1 MDGESFL
8 RKKSGKIFTSRPHG
22 KVEKREQR
30 KAWKKRKQE
39 RISQKKKREEQRKAQ
54 TVEHVEES
62 LQVEDAS
69 KQLDQSRASTSK
81 PAAFKPRQLEITRG
95 NVMLAMARKRTL
107 PVTRKELLKPAPPKV
122 QKKAIAA
129 RKEKCHSGFR
139 ELSRE
144 LLVIN
149 KSKAVGSGS
158 FGKCY
163 SASYREEF
171 RVAVKIFKTKNSSA
185 KVLEQAK
192 REALHEAMVISQLG
206 DHHGIP
212 HLFGVCT
219 DKAPFYLVLQFYSV
233 DGQTSSTLTESLKNG
248 NIKEASDCVS
258 VLRNIVETL
267 TFIHSH
273 GYVHNDLKGN
283 NVLLTRSPSGTL
295 RPIIID
301 FGKSEEIASAHLPKP
316 KVDFA
321 RARKNFPHV
330 APEIHRGE
338 RPSVASDVFSFGALV
353 LRALKDGGFK
363 IPLLKEVANS
373 CMEATSSKRPELT
386 KVLEKIC
393 LN

>member
-69 KQLDQSRASTSK
+69 KQLDQSRASTSR

-185 KVLEQAK
+185 KVLEQ
-192 REALHEAMVISQLG
+192 G
-206 DHHGIP
+206 DV
-212 HLFGVCT
+212 F
-219 DKAPFYLVLQFYSV
+219 K
-233 DGQTSSTLTESLKNG
+233 
-248 NIKEASDCVS
+248 NIKLCESEKVALGTRLIFLCKVTLAS
-258 VLRNIVETL
+258 
-267 TFIHSH
+267 F
-273 GYVHNDLKGN
+273 
-283 NVLLTRSPSGTL
+283 
-295 RPIIID
+295 
-301 FGKSEEIASAHLPKP
+301 PKCCWLF
-316 KVDFA
+316 FA
-321 RARKNFPHV
+321 
-330 APEIHRGE
+330 
-338 RPSVASDVFSFGALV
+338 D
-353 LRALKDGGFK
+353 
-363 IPLLKEVANS
+363 PLS
-373 CMEATSSKRPELT
+373 THPPYH
-386 KVLEKIC
+386 
-393 LN
+393 